1 MVKMQSH
8 HDRLA
13 NWYASMLPSWSNFEE
28 LHAGI
33 FVYRDVITKNMNV
46 IDTLEKTISNN
57 SFIDWQQAMVG
68 YMEYMP
74 EYRDCYDFKY
84 KSGMLPITDSI
95 KELDS
100 MYQKTYN
107 AQLQV
112 VKHYC
117 KKFNVGEMRYWESTN
132 FVKYGKGQHF
142 EAHTDHGFSYNC
154 TVSLVS
160 YPNDDYDGG
169 ELEFPLQ
176 GIKIKPVAGDTYI
189 FPSNFMYPHRA
200 CPVFDGKKYSMVTML
215 DYSDKYHGQHIE
227 TGS

>member
-1 MVKMQSH
+1 MVKMESH

-13 NWYASMLPSWSNFEE
+13 NWYASMLPSWSDFEE

-33 FVYRDVITKNMNV
+33 FVYRDVIAKNMKV
-46 IDTLEKTISNN
+46 IDTLEKTIDSN

-95 KELDS
+95 KELDI

-176 GIKIKPVAGDTYI
+176 DIKIKPVAGDTYI